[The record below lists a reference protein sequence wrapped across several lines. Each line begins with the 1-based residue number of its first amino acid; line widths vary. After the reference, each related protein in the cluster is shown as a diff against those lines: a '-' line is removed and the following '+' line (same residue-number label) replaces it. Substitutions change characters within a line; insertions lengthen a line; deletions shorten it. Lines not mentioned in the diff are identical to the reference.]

1 MQLSWN
7 NIPYNIQRNHSRNI
21 LDQQQEIMIYPNYD
35 RTLVSYLVG
44 GRFSTREAIKQYIS
58 HLETI
63 L

>member
-35 RTLVSYLVG
+35 QTLVSYLVG
-44 GRFSTREAIKQYIS
+44 GLFSHQGS
-58 HLETI
+58 HKTI
-63 L
+63 Y